1 MRVLVFNGWAAG
13 PETWALTTFRR
24 DWTFSYI
31 EQMDGLPEQV
41 ADTLDG
47 PLLLVGFSMGGMFAQ
62 KLFLR
67 DPERVC
73 GLVLVSSTPRMLE
86 DRNAGWNGMSERRLE
101 AFRFGTKLI
110 FRSDPSPVYDP
121 AAMDRGLEC
130 LRHTD
135 LRSELERY
143 VASDACRSRPP
154 LPVFVVH
161 SERDGIVRPQ
171 NAAYFKSVFP
181 QAEVTMV
188 PGAEHDLPITAPE
201 LVDHAVSRCLELAN
215 PQLTKWRRK

>member
-1 MRVLVFNGWAAG
+1 
-13 PETWALTTFRR
+13 
-24 DWTFSYI
+24 
-31 EQMDGLPEQV
+31 
-41 ADTLDG
+41 
-47 PLLLVGFSMGGMFAQ
+47 
-62 KLFLR
+62 
-67 DPERVC
+67 
-73 GLVLVSSTPRMLE
+73 
-86 DRNAGWNGMSERRLE
+86 
-101 AFRFGTKLI
+101 
-110 FRSDPSPVYDP
+110 
-121 AAMDRGLEC
+121 MDRGLEC

-143 VASDACRSRPP
+143 AASDACRSRPP

-188 PGAEHDLPITAPE
+188 PGAEHDLPITAPG

-215 PQLTKWRRK
+215 HQLTKWRRK